1 MGGKVERNIN
11 PRYMG
16 VKNLRIES
24 KSVSVCLGCHNK
36 IDCVA

>member
-16 VKNLRIES
+16 VKNLRMEPS
-24 KSVSVCLGCHNK
+24 LGRVQECLGLLGLP
-36 IDCVA
+36 